1 MVTVNPHGAAAHRTV
16 LEVVR
21 LSTGYL
27 EERRSESARLDSEL
41 LVAHALGLRRIDLY
55 LQYDR
60 PLGDGE
66 LDSVREL
73 LRRRGRGEPVAY
85 LTGVREFYGRGFL
98 VNPSVLIPRP
108 ETETLVG
115 RAIRAAGGVTAEL
128 RIADLGTGS
137 GCIACTLAAELPR
150 VTVIASDVSREAL
163 AVAAANA
170 DALGV
175 ADRVLFV
182 EGEWADGIVP
192 EVDMVVGNPPYVTA
206 AELETLPLDV
216 THEPR
221 LALAGGAD
229 GLDAYRAI
237 FPAVADRC
245 PTASW
250 VGVEIDS
257 RRAGAVGDLA
267 RATWPYAEIAVTPD
281 LSGRPRVLEVQPA

>member
-1 MVTVNPHGAAAHRTV
+1 MVTANPQGAAPRTV

-27 EERRSESARLDSEL
+27 EERGSGSPRLDAEL

-60 PLGDGE
+60 PLGDRE
-66 LDSVREL
+66 LDVVREL

-85 LTGVREFYGRGFL
+85 LTGVREFYGRSFI
-98 VNPSVLIPRP
+98 VNRSVLVPRP
-108 ETETLVG
+108 ETETLVE
-115 RAIRAAGGVTAEL
+115 RAIRAAGGIKAGV

-150 VTVIASDVSREAL
+150 VEVIASDTSREAL

-175 ADRVLFV
+175 AGRVLFV
-182 EGEWADGIVP
+182 EGGWAEGVVG
-192 EVDMVVGNPPYVTA
+192 EVDLVVSNPPYVTT
-206 AELETLPLDV
+206 AELDGLGADLG
-216 THEPR
+216 HEPR
-221 LALAGGAD
+221 GALDGGAD

-245 PTASW
+245 PTAAW

-257 RRAGAVGDLA
+257 RRAAAVGELA
-267 RATWPYAEIAVTPD
+267 RLTWPYAEIKVAPD
-281 LSGRPRVLEVQPA
+281 LGGRPRVLEVTPS

>member
-1 MVTVNPHGAAAHRTV
+1 MVTANPEGAAAPRTV

-27 EERRSESARLDSEL
+27 RERGSGSGRLDAEL

-66 LDSVREL
+66 LDAVREL

-85 LTGVREFYGRGFL
+85 LTGVREFYGRSFM
-98 VNPSVLIPRP
+98 VSPSVLVPRP
-108 ETETLVG
+108 ETEALVE
-115 RAIRAAGGVTAEL
+115 RAIRAAGGERAEL

-150 VTVIASDVSREAL
+150 VTVIASDTSRDAL
-163 AVAAANA
+163 SVAARNA
-170 DALGV
+170 EVLGV
-175 ADRVLFV
+175 AERVLFV
-182 EGEWADGIVP
+182 EGGWAEGIVG
-192 EVDMVVGNPPYVTA
+192 EVDLVVSNPPYVTS
-206 AELETLPLDV
+206 AELDALGADV
-216 THEPR
+216 AHEPR
-221 LALAGGAD
+221 VALDGGPD

-245 PTASW
+245 PTAAW
-250 VGVEIDS
+250 VGLEVDS
-257 RRAGAVGDLA
+257 RRAGAVRELA
-267 RATWPYAEIAVTPD
+267 RITWPYAEIGVSAD
-281 LSGRPRVLEVQPA
+281 LSGRPRVLEVRPA